1 MKLRINKYIESASE
15 SFNSLLKNDVL
26 KDSIYKATTKC
37 IEAFKSNKKV
47 HICGNGG
54 SASDA
59 QHIAAELSGR
69 FYKDRPPLNAEAL
82 HVNSS
87 FMTAVANDYGFKET
101 YARMI
106 EASSKKGDVLIA
118 ISTSGNSE
126 NIINA
131 IKKAKEM
138 GVYTIGFTGKNGGQ
152 LSDLCDLTLH
162 TSNDD
167 TPRVQESHILFGH
180 IICQIIEEEIFLN
193 A

>member
-1 MKLRINKYIESASE
+1 
-15 SFNSLLKNDVL
+15 
-26 KDSIYKATTKC
+26 
-37 IEAFKSNKKV
+37 
-47 HICGNGG
+47 
-54 SASDA
+54 
-59 QHIAAELSGR
+59 
-69 FYKDRPPLNAEAL
+69 
-82 HVNSS
+82 
-87 FMTAVANDYGFKET
+87 
-101 YARMI
+101 MI